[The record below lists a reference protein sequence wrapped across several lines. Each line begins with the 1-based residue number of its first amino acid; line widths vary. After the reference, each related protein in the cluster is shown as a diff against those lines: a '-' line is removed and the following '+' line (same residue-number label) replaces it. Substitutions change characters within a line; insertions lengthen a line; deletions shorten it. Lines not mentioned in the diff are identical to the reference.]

1 MYTIR
6 QKQTITDKIKDVNAF
21 ARDLEL
27 FQRKFPRSPMNREL
41 ARVNN
46 VNREGLCGRM
56 VYALLDVCTEDEILK
71 NRKSVQVEVNASEGQ
86 KAVVVSASEQVVA
99 KNGKKKDKKRKSSRK

>member
-56 VYALLDVCTEDEILK
+56 VYALLDVCTEEEIMA
-71 NRKSVQVEVNASEGQ
+71 NRKSVQVEVNASEGE
-86 KAVVVSASEQVVA
+86 KAVVVAPSEQVVP
-99 KNGKKKDKKRKSSRK
+99 KNLKKKDKKHKSSRK